1 MEELYQTHSID
12 SSQNTPP
19 PQQGETQT
27 GDLLVMGGG
36 MAGLSFAIA
45 VAQAGLN
52 VIVLE
57 QSNPAELL
65 EDPHDGRSSA
75 IAQGPAEIWKM
86 TGVWEAVKADAQ
98 PIEDIR
104 VSDGPSQLFL
114 HYAHKDL
121 GLHGKE
127 GGLLPLGY
135 IIQNQA
141 IRRAL
146 FTVEKTVEN
155 LTLVPNARLKGPGN
169 IVQTKRHVEVTLQD
183 GRRFSAPLL
192 VAADGRGSMARQ
204 AAGIPL
210 SGWSYHQTGI
220 VCTVHHEKP
229 HQATAHER
237 FLPSGP
243 FALLPMVAGPDHPY
257 RSSLVWT
264 EKDRLVPSMMALS
277 DHDFA
282 MELEKRFGPWLGWLR
297 PMGKRFAYPL
307 SLQHAHRYAAGRI
320 VLLGDAAHG
329 IHPISGQGLNL
340 GLRDV
345 AALAEILVD
354 AARLG
359 QDLASPDLMQR
370 YEAWRRFD
378 NLVMISVT
386 DSLNRLFSN
395 DVLPIKVARDL
406 GLAAVDRIPP
416 LKRLFMRHAMGVVG
430 DLPRL
435 MRGQPL

>member
-1 MEELYQTHSID
+1 MEQQAQPRNNVVHS
-12 SSQNTPP
+12 
-19 PQQGETQT
+19 
-27 GDLLVMGGG
+27 DLLVMGGG

-45 VAQAGLN
+45 VAGAGLN
-52 VIVLE
+52 VTVLE
-57 QSNPAELL
+57 QSNPDELL

-75 IAQGPAEIWKM
+75 IALGPAEIWKT
-86 TGVWEAVKADAQ
+86 TGVWDAVKADAQ

-104 VSDGPSQLFL
+104 VSDGPSRLFL
-114 HYAHKDL
+114 HYDNDAL
-121 GLHGKE
+121 GMTGPD
-127 GGLLPLGY
+127 GRPPALGY

-146 FTVEKTVEN
+146 FTVEKGVDRVN
-155 LTLVPNARLKGPGN
+155 LVANARLNGPEDITQDKG
-169 IVQTKRHVEVTLQD
+169 RVTVSLQD
-183 GRRFSAPLL
+183 GRKFSAPLL
-192 VAADGRGSMARQ
+192 VAADGRGSMARK

-210 SGWSYHQTGI
+210 SGWSYKQSGI

-229 HQATAHER
+229 HLATAHER

-243 FALLPMVAGPDHPY
+243 FALLPMVAGPDHPH

-264 EKDRLVPSMMALS
+264 EKDSLVPAMMALDDDAFS
-277 DHDFA
+277 R
-282 MELEKRFGPWLGWLR
+282 ELERRFGDWLGWLR

-307 SLQHAHRYAAGRI
+307 TLQHAHRYASGRI

-354 AARLG
+354 GARLG
-359 QDLASPDLMQR
+359 QDLASPALMER
-370 YEAWRRFD
+370 YERWRRFD
-378 NLVMISVT
+378 NLVMIGVT

-395 DVLPIKVARDL
+395 DVLPIKLTRDI
-406 GLAAVDRIPP
+406 GLAAVDRMPP
-416 LKRLFMRHAMGVVG
+416 LKRLFMRHAMGVTG